1 MSATTLRSRRLAIA
15 GIVGPVVWWVLVVVN
30 GAITPG
36 YSHVGD
42 FISMLGAVGA
52 PYAPIQT
59 MNFAVFG
66 SSILALS
73 LGIHDWFG
81 DGRRPRVGTV
91 LLGIFGVGVVLAGV
105 FPANPA
111 APDSTTAV
119 LHDVTSTVAFV
130 TGVTGV
136 GLVSRRTG
144 GDDRWPS
151 YRYEPIVT
159 LVVVVVT
166 FAGFMVSVVGD
177 SAVVGVTQRV
187 FIGVLTLWLV
197 MQSYRLYRLSEASEP
212 RGTDE
217 SRTPSAEG

>member
-1 MSATTLRSRRLAIA
+1 M
-15 GIVGPVVWWVLVVVN
+15 VGPVVWWVLVVVN

-42 FISMLGAVGA
+42 FISTLGAVGA
-52 PYAPIQT
+52 PYATVQT

-91 LLGIFGVGVVLAGV
+91 LLGIFGVGVILAGV

-111 APDSTTAV
+111 APDSTTAL

-136 GLVSRRTG
+136 SLISRRSG

-151 YRYEPIVT
+151 YRYEPIWT
-159 LVVVVVT
+159 VVVVLVT
-166 FAGFMVSVVGD
+166 FVGFMVSVVD
-177 SAVVGVTQRV
+177 ESAVVGLTQRV

-197 MQSYRLYRLSEASEP
+197 MQSYRLYRLSAASDP
-212 RGTDE
+212 GGTDE
-217 SRTPSAEG
+217 SRTAQADG